1 MKFARKLI
9 IALIVA
15 ICSVLGVFSWLLVD
29 RELKAFDDDARSDHE
44 LIARTL
50 GGSVAMVWRNRGADR
65 ALALVR
71 EADRLR
77 AHMRLRWVWLD
88 ATEADALP
96 LVSAD
101 ALKTLVP
108 GGNLH
113 VTERLRLEDEK
124 LVADRS
130 GEEWLISY
138 HGIDT
143 PSGRVGA
150 IELAESLDRKR
161 ESSRMALTTL
171 TTMTL
176 SLISV
181 CAGLVLVLGVWFVGR
196 PLAKL
201 AEKAQRV
208 GAGDLTGTL
217 SLSQNDEIGDLAHE
231 MNLMCERLAE
241 ADERVKAETA
251 ARMTA
256 LEQLRHADR
265 LRTVGQL
272 SAGVA
277 HELGTPLNIVLGRAK
292 MIAQGK
298 AAGQKLHDYAVIISE
313 QAERMAR
320 IIRQLLDY
328 ARVREPRTHRHDL
341 NRLVQQTVEL
351 IKPLAERREVQ
362 IEVMT
367 QGSVFAP
374 IDVAQVQQALT
385 NVVVNAVHASP
396 GGKAVTV
403 TTGQL
408 WAAEPELG
416 LREGQYG
423 FVRVRDAGRGIDQ
436 NTLKKIFDPFFTTK
450 PIGEGTG
457 LGLAVTQGIVSEH
470 QGWISAESEPGRGS
484 TFTIH
489 LPLAEGPAL
498 VEVPSAD
505 RSGSTLPTV
514 SERDG
519 ET

>member
-15 ICSVLGVFSWLLVD
+15 ICSVLGIFSWLLVN
-29 RELKAFDDDARSDHE
+29 RELKAFDEDARSDHE
-44 LIARTL
+44 LIAGTL

-65 ALALVR
+65 ALALVH

-88 ATEADALP
+88 AADASAAP
-96 LVSAD
+96 LVAND
-101 ALKTLVP
+101 ALKRLSA
-108 GGNLH
+108 GANLH
-113 VTERLRLEDEK
+113 VTERLRLDGKK
-124 LVADRS
+124 LAVDRR

-138 HGIDT
+138 RGVDT

-161 ESSRMALTTL
+161 ESLRIALTTL

-176 SLISV
+176 SLIAV
-181 CAGLVLVLGVWFVGR
+181 CAGLVLFLGVWFVGR

-201 AEKAQRV
+201 VEKAQRV
-208 GAGDLTGTL
+208 GAGELTGTL
-217 SLSQNDEIGDLAHE
+217 TLKQRDEIGDLAQE

-241 ADERVKAETA
+241 ADQRLKAETA
-251 ARMTA
+251 ARLTA

-298 AAGQKLHDYAVIISE
+298 ATGQKLHDYAVIISE
-313 QAERMAR
+313 QSERMAR

-341 NRLVQQTVEL
+341 SRLVQQTVEL
-351 IKPLAERREVQ
+351 IKPLAERREVRF
-362 IEVMT
+362 EVMSP
-367 QGSVFAP
+367 GAVFAP

-385 NVVVNAVHASP
+385 NVIVNAVHASP
-396 GGKAVTV
+396 SGNVITI
-403 TTGQL
+403 TTGQR
-408 WAAEPELG
+408 WASQPDLG
-416 LREGQYG
+416 LREGDYG
-423 FVRVRDAGRGIDQ
+423 FVRVRDAGTGIDEI
-436 NTLKKIFDPFFTTK
+436 TLQKIFDPFFTTK

-470 QGWISAESEPGRGS
+470 QGWVDAESQPGHGS
-484 TFTIH
+484 TFTIY
-489 LPLAEGPAL
+489 LPLADA
-498 VEVPSAD
+498 PSAG
-505 RSGSTLPTV
+505 RAASA
-514 SERDG
+514 
-519 ET
+519 

>member
-15 ICSVLGVFSWLLVD
+15 ICSVLGVFSWLLVN
-29 RELKAFDDDARSDHE
+29 RELKAFDEDARSDHE
-44 LIARTL
+44 LIATTL

-65 ALALVR
+65 ALALVH

-77 AHMRLRWVWLD
+77 AHMRLRWVWPD
-88 ATEADALP
+88 AGDPALAP
-96 LVSAD
+96 LVSAA
-101 ALKTLVP
+101 ALEARKP
-108 GGNLH
+108 GANAH
-113 VTERLRLEDEK
+113 TTERLRFDGTK
-124 LVADRS
+124 LVADRQ

-138 HGIDT
+138 RGVET

-181 CAGLVLVLGVWFVGR
+181 CAVLVLFLGVWFVGR

-217 SLSQNDEIGDLAHE
+217 SLSQKDEIGDLAHE

-241 ADERVKAETA
+241 ADQRVKAETA
-251 ARMTA
+251 ARVAT

-298 AAGQKLHDYAVIISE
+298 ATGQKLHDYAVIISE

-341 NRLVQQTVEL
+341 SRLVQQTVDL
-351 IKPLAERREVQ
+351 IKPLAQRREVQ

-385 NVVVNAVHASP
+385 NVIVNAVHASP
-396 GGKAVTV
+396 GNKVVTI

-408 WAAEPELG
+408 RAAKPELG
-416 LREGQYG
+416 LCEREYG
-423 FVRVRDAGRGIDQ
+423 FVRVRDAGSGIDQ
-436 NTLKKIFDPFFTTK
+436 NTLERIFDPFFTTK

-489 LPLAEGPAL
+489 LPLAAAPVL
-498 VEVPSAD
+498 DVPSAD
-505 RSGSTLPTV
+505 LTAPS
-514 SERDG
+514 
-519 ET
+519 

>member
-15 ICSVLGVFSWLLVD
+15 ICSVLGVFSWLLVN
-29 RELKAFDDDARSDHE
+29 RELKAFDEDARSDHE
-44 LIARTL
+44 LIAGTL
-50 GGSVAMVWRNRGADR
+50 GGSVAMVWRNRGAER
-65 ALALVR
+65 ALALVH

-77 AHMRLRWVWLD
+77 AHMRLRWVWPD
-88 ATEADALP
+88 TAAPDTAP
-96 LVSAD
+96 LVDVA
-101 ALKTLVP
+101 ALKRLKP
-108 GGNLH
+108 GGNVH
-113 VTERLRLEDEK
+113 VSERLRSDGTR
-124 LVADRS
+124 LVADRR

-138 HGIDT
+138 RGVET
-143 PSGRVGA
+143 PAGRIGA

-161 ESSRMALTTL
+161 ESSRIALTTV
-171 TTMTL
+171 TTMIL
-176 SLISV
+176 SLLCV
-181 CAGLVLVLGVWFVGR
+181 CAGLVLFLGVWFVGR

-201 AEKAQRV
+201 AHKAQRV

-217 SLSQNDEIGDLAHE
+217 SLRQNDEIGDLANE

-241 ADERVKAETA
+241 ADQRLKAETA
-251 ARMTA
+251 ARLSA

-298 AAGQKLHDYAVIISE
+298 AAGEKLHDYAIIISE

-328 ARVREPRTHRHDL
+328 ARVREPKTHRQDL
-341 NRLVQQTVEL
+341 TRLVQQTVDL

-362 IEVMT
+362 IEVNG
-367 QGSVFAP
+367 QVPVFARV
-374 IDVAQVQQALT
+374 DAAQVQQALT
-385 NVVVNAVHASP
+385 NVIVNAVHASP
-396 GGKAVTV
+396 AGQVVTIA
-403 TTGQL
+403 TGRR
-408 WAAEPELG
+408 WASQPELG
-416 LREGQYG
+416 RHAGDYG
-423 FVRVRDAGRGIDQ
+423 FVRVKDAGSGIDAE
-436 NTLKKIFDPFFTTK
+436 TLEKVFDPFFTTK

-470 QGWISAESEPGRGS
+470 QGWISAESEAGQGS
-484 TFTIH
+484 TFTIY
-489 LPLAEGPAL
+489 
-498 VEVPSAD
+498 
-505 RSGSTLPTV
+505 LPTSDSSTAELSA
-514 SERDG
+514 SE
-519 ET
+519 